1 LSTLNPTTTT
11 MALAHPAQLS
21 GEDRAI
27 LEEIRRRK
35 VLGMPTSE
43 KFAMRPLSLDE
54 MMAPENSRWP
64 YNM

>member
-1 LSTLNPTTTT
+1 
-11 MALAHPAQLS
+11 MALALPAQLS

-35 VLGMPTSE
+35 ILGMPTSE